1 MVLKPAEKGP
11 APAPNPCAACPVRG
25 LSVCGALEPD
35 DLDRLNGIVSHIHLA
50 HGQPLFFEADSATHL
65 FVITNGCVKL
75 YKLLA
80 DGRRQIT
87 GFLFPSDFLGIA
99 LRDRYAYSAE
109 AVTASTLCRFRRDRL
124 EALLK
129 EFPSLERRLL
139 GIASNELAAAQDQ
152 MLLLGRKTAEEKLG
166 SFLHALSRRAALRGL
181 APNRLDLPMT
191 RADIADYLGLTV
203 ETVSRCFTR
212 LRNRELVGFDK
223 PQAMRINNA
232 AALAALSGA
241 D

>member
-1 MVLKPAEKGP
+1 MVLKRAEKGP
-11 APAPNPCAACPVRG
+11 ALAFNPCAACPVRG

-35 DLDRLNGIVSHIHLA
+35 DLDRLNGIVSHIHRA
-50 HGQPLFFEADSATHL
+50 HGQPVFFEADPAAHL

-166 SFLHALSRRAALRGL
+166 SFLHGLSRRAALRGL
-181 APNRLDLPMT
+181 MSDRLDLPMT

-212 LRNRELVGFDK
+212 LRNRELVDFDT

-232 AALAALSGA
+232 AALATLSGTE
-241 D
+241 